1 MMFLKKDVVLAVV
14 VPPGSADAPL
24 LYFLLEQ
31 SGEPA
36 IIVFS
41 RTWRQFQR
49 PNQLAAPGERPN
61 SCFFGMIAAADL
73 RAIAIDQGIRAY
85 NIDLF
90 FAGIRA
96 WNAQYAGPAC
106 RA

>member
-1 MMFLKKDVVLAVV
+1 MFLKKDVVLAVV

-41 RTWRQFQR
+41 RTWRQLDS
-49 PNQLAAPGERPN
+49 PNLTRNRVLRSEP
-61 SCFFGMIAAADL
+61 CLFDIIAAAASPF
-73 RAIAIDQGIRAY
+73 AIVKPRPPG
-85 NIDLF
+85 L
-90 FAGIRA
+90 
-96 WNAQYAGPAC
+96 QY
-106 RA
+106 

>member
-41 RTWRQFQR
+41 MTWRQLQSPKLPR
-49 PNQLAAPGERPN
+49 KRV
-61 SCFFGMIAAADL
+61 L
-73 RAIAIDQGIRAY
+73 RRES
-85 NIDLF
+85 
-90 FAGIRA
+90 
-96 WNAQYAGPAC
+96 
-106 RA
+106 